1 MNYISR
7 NCLDGF
13 LCKKVLNVRNN
24 NPFVWCGIPILSFKY
39 LVENYDNINFE
50 NIVVFDDINKFKQ
63 YVLNIN
69 SSLLPDIEQVEILRN
84 KIKNEMYYALID
96 NNIIIRTIHFQ
107 YNKMKTREYCTGC
120 KNGMEA
126 LKVTYLRRLERMLTC
141 KEDPVFFFEVD
152 DKEYEELTFNTKYKV
167 IYYTISDD
175 VNKDTKYFFKLKPC
189 PPNVGWDIKNLN
201 EPKQLVEIMKN
212 YPEFNIK

>member
-13 LCKKVLNVRNN
+13 LCKKNLNVRNN

-39 LVENYDNINFE
+39 LVENYDNINFK
-50 NIVVFDDINKFKQ
+50 NIIIFDDINKFKQ

-69 SSLLPDIEQVEILRN
+69 DSLLPDVETIEILRN
-84 KIKNEMYYALID
+84 EIKNEMYYMFID
-96 NNIIIRTIHFQ
+96 NNIVIRTIHFQ
-107 YNKMKTREYCTGC
+107 YNKMKTREYCAGC
-120 KNGMEA
+120 KNGVEA

-141 KEDPVFFFEVD
+141 GEDPVFFFNICE
-152 DKEYEELTFNTKYKV
+152 KKHEELTFNSKYPV
-167 IYYTISDD
+167 IYYTTLDNI
-175 VNKDTKYFFKLKPC
+175 NKDTKYFFKLKPC
-189 PPNVGWDIKNLN
+189 PDNTNWVVKSSD
-201 EPKQLVEIMKN
+201 EREQLVEIMKN